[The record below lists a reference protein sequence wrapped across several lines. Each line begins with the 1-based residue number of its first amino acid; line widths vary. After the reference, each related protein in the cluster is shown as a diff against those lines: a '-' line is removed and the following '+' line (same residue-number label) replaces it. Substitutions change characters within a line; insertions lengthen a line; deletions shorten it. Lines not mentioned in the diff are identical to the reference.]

1 VIQQKEERPVQK
13 TATLSPAARELFEA
27 KNLGHLAT
35 IMPDGSPQVTPVW
48 VDLEGNNILVNTEE
62 GRAKPRNV
70 RRDPRVA
77 ISVHD
82 QENPYKSVFVRGRVI
97 EVRKEGAKE
106 HIDKLAKKYMGAD
119 VYPAHNPKYSRLI
132 FVIEPE
138 DVRGMGI

>member
-1 VIQQKEERPVQK
+1 MTQLPETVK
-13 TATLSPAARELFEA
+13 ALFRD
-27 KNLGHLAT
+27 KNFGHLAT

-48 VDLEGNNILVNTEE
+48 VDIDGDKILVNTEE

-70 RRDPRVA
+70 ARDPRVS
-77 ISVHD
+77 ISITD
-82 QENPYKSVFVRGRVI
+82 QQVPYRAAFIRGKVT

-106 HIDKLAKKYMGAD
+106 HIDFLAKKYTGAD

-138 DVRGMGI
+138 HVSTMGFD